1 MRSAEPKVERAASL
15 AVFLLLV
22 VPLVAFCAW
31 RVPTGE
37 VPDEPTHVMRAA
49 SLLHGEIIGHRVAT
63 LNVET
68 GAPDA
73 GVTGNT
79 GLALAAIAENGDRA
93 PLPAGASRAAR
104 LAWVRSI
111 PWQPTTGFVSSPNTA
126 AYAPVAYIPAAL
138 GLAAAILTGAK
149 PHAAIIAARFANT
162 LVYALIGVLALWQA
176 GRGRLVL
183 LITLS
188 LPMTVWLAGSCSQDG
203 LVIALGVLGAAL
215 LLREGRAAFWCGC
228 AALAVLALQ
237 KPPFLPLA
245 ILPLAIPGGFD
256 RGSWIQRIAGGVM
269 VALPAM
275 LWSVAVAVLVSVP
288 LLPGLAYHPGPLW
301 PGDPA
306 RLFRSA
312 VASAQIAVLLHHP
325 LRIAL
330 LPITTEGR
338 ALPSLWLQFMGVLG
352 HLSIRLPHLLYTL
365 WTAAILSAVARLA
378 TEAPARP
385 LGWITP
391 VAALVAILG
400 SAELIFLSLY
410 VTWTPVGMERIDGI
424 QGRYFIPLLPMLLF
438 VLPGGL
444 GGRRVPGWI
453 WWLAPLAA
461 ILAMDV
467 TIPRLI
473 EAQFYR

>member
-1 MRSAEPKVERAASL
+1 
-15 AVFLLLV
+15 V

-37 VPDEPTHVMRAA
+37 VPDEPTHVLRAA

-68 GAPDA
+68 GASDA

-79 GLALAAIAENGDRA
+79 GLALAAIAGNGDRA
-93 PLPAGASRAAR
+93 PLPAGSSRAAR
-104 LAWVRSI
+104 LAWVRAI
-111 PWQPTTGFVSSPNTA
+111 PWQPRLSFVSSANTA
-126 AYAPVAYIPAAL
+126 AYSPVAYVPGAL
-138 GLAAAILTGAK
+138 GLAAAILMGAK

-162 LVYALIGVLALWQA
+162 LAFALIGGLALWLA

-183 LITLS
+183 LLTLS

-203 LVIALGVLGAAL
+203 LVIALTVLGAGL

-245 ILPLAIPGGFD
+245 ILPLVVPGHFD
-256 RGSWIQRIAGGVM
+256 RRGWIRRLGGAVV
-269 VALPAM
+269 VALPAL

-288 LLPGLAYHPGPLW
+288 LLPGSPYHPGPLW
-301 PGDPA
+301 PGDPT

-312 VASAQIAVLLHHP
+312 VASAQISVLLHHP
-325 LRIAL
+325 LRVAL
-330 LPITTEGR
+330 LPVTTGGR

-352 HLSIRLPHLLYTL
+352 HLSIRLPRLLYTL
-365 WTAAILSAVARLA
+365 WTAAILSGVARLA
-378 TEAPARP
+378 TEASTR
-385 LGWITP
+385 P
-391 VAALVAILG
+391 VAWVTPAAAVVAILG
-400 SAELIFLSLY
+400 SAELIFLALY
-410 VTWTPVGMERIDGI
+410 VTWTPVGMGRIDGI
-424 QGRYFIPLLPMLLF
+424 QGRYFIPLLPLLLF

-444 GGRRVPGWI
+444 GWRRMPGWI
-453 WWLAPLAA
+453 WWVAPLAA
-461 ILAMDV
+461 ILAMDA

-473 EAQFYR
+473 AGHFYR